1 LSDISWNE
9 PGEQAVRRFTKGDEI
24 ETVILAIDPERERI
38 SLGLKQLE
46 EDPFS
51 DYVAVNDKGSIVKGI
66 VKEVDAK
73 QATLQM
79 ADEVEALLKAGD
91 LSIDHVSDARTVL
104 SVGDEIE
111 VKIINVDRKNR
122 GLTVSVKAK
131 DIADEQTA
139 VKEHREREVAAVTP
153 ATLGDLIKQEQGKV
167 SSETE

>member
-1 LSDISWNE
+1 
-9 PGEQAVRRFTKGDEI
+9 
-24 ETVILAIDPERERI
+24 
-38 SLGLKQLE
+38 
-46 EDPFS
+46 
-51 DYVAVNDKGSIVKGI
+51 
-66 VKEVDAK
+66 
-73 QATLQM
+73 
-79 ADEVEALLKAGD
+79 
-91 LSIDHVSDARTVL
+91 VSDARTVL